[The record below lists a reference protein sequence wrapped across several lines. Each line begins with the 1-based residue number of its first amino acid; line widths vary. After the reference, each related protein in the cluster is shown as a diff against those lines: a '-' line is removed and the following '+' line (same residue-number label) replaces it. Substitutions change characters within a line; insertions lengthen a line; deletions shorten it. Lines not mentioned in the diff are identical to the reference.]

1 MQTWMLAL
9 PGLAL
14 VIAACQPVP
23 PTPDDLTLVACGA
36 SDLQLLVGQDKSVLA
51 AMTFPAPTRIIEPG
65 MAVTMDYSATR
76 LNIWIAADD
85 SIDRVTCG

>member
-9 PGLAL
+9 PALAL

-23 PTPDDLTLVACGA
+23 ATPIDPTLASCGA
-36 SDLQLLVGQDKSVLA
+36 SDLQSLVGQDKTVLA
-51 AMTFPAPTRIIEPG
+51 TMTFPAPTRIIEPG

-76 LNIWIAADD
+76 LNIWIAEDD
-85 SIDRVTCG
+85 SIARVTCG